1 MKRIGANILTGD
13 WIECRTAHRLAHRGR
28 EGYGQSRGN
37 DPVFSLFDCFFDC
50 FFDCLRLFVQWSFLC
65 LFSALTFL

>member
-1 MKRIGANILTGD
+1 MKGIGANILTGD

-37 DPVFSLFDCFFDC
+37 DPVFSLFVY
-50 FFDCLRLFVQWSFLC
+50 CLRLFVQWSFLC
-65 LFSALTFL
+65 SFSALTFL